1 MILNRYETVDRLVDG
16 DVFLI
21 DGNRGTKK
29 LSGEYVRLVEK
40 ALTYYRTSDG
50 HTPQYTGN
58 LNNITTNCIYNIA
71 TANVTN
77 IPPNVGSWGFLVTL
91 THINP
96 AYLAQV
102 YFPMMSEEHPIF
114 IRLKVNSNWSSW
126 MRIIRVSD
134 ITQKWTTGKEYPV
147 RSVVAYN
154 GAIYLCDVKH
164 TSSSSITPTNTSYW
178 TEKSISEIIQIINTG
193 FTTVDSQFVTINQRL
208 DNIDSGIL
216 SLNNGLS
223 NSNTE
228 VANKSREISNL
239 AVPDTLA
246 SYRANFQSHID
257 ELYDTCVNK
266 GSTPTSS
273 TVAGIINA
281 MSYLFKVSGTKN
293 ITANGNEHDVA
304 AYASA
309 VVNVQKKINDGVG
322 QYIHDGSERA
332 SVRTNKKYD
341 VVIAYAEGIIDTPID
356 PSDPEDIGKSI
367 VGISTATNLTMIPV
381 LIGYKQIDNGAGV
394 PEQEP
399 VYVNL
404 FAIGFNIPS
413 GTEIDVQTET
423 YKFYGDFARSSY
435 IGGHCGIVCY

>member
-29 LSGEYVRLVEK
+29 LSGEYVRIVEK

-50 HTPQYTGN
+50 HTPQYSGN

-71 TANVTN
+71 TPNVTN
-77 IPPNVGSWGFLVTL
+77 GPVGAGSWGFLVTL

-96 AYLAQV
+96 TYLAQV
-102 YFPMMSEEHPIF
+102 YFPMMSEEHPIC

-147 RSVVAYN
+147 RSIVAYN

-208 DNIDSGIL
+208 NNIDSGVS
-216 SLNNGLS
+216 SLNNSLS

-228 VANKSREISNL
+228 VANKSREITNL
-239 AVPDTLA
+239 AVPDKLA

-257 ELYDTCVNK
+257 DLYDVCVNK

-281 MSYLFKVSGTKN
+281 MGYLFKVSGTKT
-293 ITANGNEHDVA
+293 ITENRNEHDVA

-309 VVNVQKKINDGVG
+309 VVNVQKKINKEAA
-322 QYIHDGSERA
+322 QSTHDLFQAA
-332 SVRTNKKYD
+332 SVRTTKRYE
-341 VVIAYAEGIIDTPID
+341 VIIAYCEGISFEQAD
-356 PSDPEDIGKSI
+356 PLDEYDH
-367 VGISTATNLTMIPV
+367 GIRFSGFTTATNLTMIPV
-381 LIGYKQIDNGAGV
+381 QVGAKEIRNDVTGP
-394 PEQEP
+394 PEYEP
-399 VYVNL
+399 VYANL
-404 FAIGFNIPS
+404 FAIGFNIPVN
-413 GTEIDVQTET
+413 TEITLRAEK
-423 YKFYGDFARSSY
+423 YKYGSDYSRTGNDGVF
-435 IGGHCGIVCY
+435 GVVCY

>member
-96 AYLAQV
+96 TYLAQV

-208 DNIDSGIL
+208 VNIDAGVL

-228 VANKSREISNL
+228 VANKSRKISDL

-293 ITANGNEHDVA
+293 ITANGNEQDVA

-309 VVNVQKKINDGVG
+309 VVNVQKKINKEAA
-322 QYIHDGSERA
+322 QSTHDLLSHA
-332 SVRTNKKYD
+332 TVRTTKRYD
-341 VVIAYAEGIIDTPID
+341 VIIAYCEGISNILQPD
-356 PSDPEDIGKSI
+356 PSDEYDNGER
-367 VGISTATNLTMIPV
+367 ISGFTMATNLTMIPV
-381 LIGYKQIDNGAGV
+381 LIGYKRIDNGVGE

-404 FAIGFNIPS
+404 FAIGFNIPVN
-413 GTEIDVQTET
+413 TEITLRADK
-423 YKFYGDFARSSY
+423 YKFGSDYSST
-435 IGGHCGIVCY
+435 GNNGAFGVVCY